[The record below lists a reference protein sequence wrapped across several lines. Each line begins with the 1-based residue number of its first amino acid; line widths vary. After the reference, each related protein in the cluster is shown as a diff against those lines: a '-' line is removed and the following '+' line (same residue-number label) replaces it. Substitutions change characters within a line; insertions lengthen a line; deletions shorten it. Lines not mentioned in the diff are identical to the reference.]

1 LKSKIIPSPLLE
13 VFLRNMKYLEVI
25 ILAFDE
31 IEFNR
36 HPTGCLWS
44 RDDGTKIP
52 FLSDSTLHMVD
63 YALWMLPFGTKTD
76 LNKAATE
83 ISHDLRNSFLK
94 MMLDEHSQRGA
105 RVQLKELWAAW
116 IEQFYSDTAEQSAGS
131 SAACGAA
138 PTPPDSPRGQA
149 AAAAT
154 AMPNGSA

>member
-1 LKSKIIPSPLLE
+1 LE

-25 ILAFDE
+25 YLAFDN
-31 IEFNR
+31 IELHR
-36 HPTGCLWS
+36 HLTGWLWS

-52 FLSDSTLHMVD
+52 FLSDRTLHMVD

-76 LNKAATE
+76 LNQAATE

-94 MMLDEHSQRGA
+94 MMLDEHSQKGA
-105 RVQLKELWAAW
+105 REQLKELWAAW
-116 IEQFYSDTAEQSAGS
+116 IEQFYSDTAEQRAGG

-138 PTPPDSPRGQA
+138 PTPPDSPMEEA

-154 AMPNGSA
+154 VMPNGSA